1 MHRLVGDVE
10 TAERGLSVLAY
21 AWMIVGGIVAYL
33 VVTRIIRSRGLSLE
47 RKFQRIG
54 RPAGKTRTEIIA
66 VVGKP
71 SRASRLPGGQS
82 LLQWI
87 ATGYH
92 ISLRFR
98 GEVCDG
104 IVLETN
110 A

>member
-1 MHRLVGDVE
+1 M
-10 TAERGLSVLAY
+10 LAY
-21 AWMIVGGIVAYL
+21 AWAIICAIVAYL
-33 VVTRIIRSRGLSLE
+33 VVTRIIRSRGQSLE
-47 RKFQRIG
+47 RKFHRIG
-54 RPAGKTRTEIIA
+54 RPAGKTRAEIIA

-87 ATGYH
+87 ANGYH

-98 GEVCDG
+98 GDVCDG
-104 IVLETN
+104 VVLETS

>member
-1 MHRLVGDVE
+1 M
-10 TAERGLSVLAY
+10 LAY
-21 AWMIVGGIVAYL
+21 AWVIVCGIVVYL
-33 VVTRIIRSRGLSLE
+33 AGARIIRSRGHSLAK
-47 RKFQRIG
+47 RFQRVG
-54 RPAGKTRTEIIA
+54 RPAGKTRAEIIA

-87 ATGYH
+87 ANGYH

-98 GEVCDG
+98 GDVCDG
-104 IVLETN
+104 VVLETS

>member
-1 MHRLVGDVE
+1 
-10 TAERGLSVLAY
+10 VLAY
-21 AWMIVGGIVAYL
+21 AWAIICAIIVYL
-33 VVTRIIRSRGLSLE
+33 VVSRFIRSRGQSLE

-54 RPAGKTRTEIIA
+54 RPAGKTRAEIIA

-71 SRASRLPGGQS
+71 TQASRLPGGQS

-98 GEVCDG
+98 GDVCDG